1 MKRIWTA
8 WSVCM
13 MLLVAPLV
21 ARADVAREVAG
32 VLRAKPLERVTVG
45 VVVARLGDAPQGAHV
60 LFRND
65 SDVPLIPASN
75 LKLVTT
81 AAALDKLGPD
91 FKFRTLLALR
101 TREDGQHDLVIWG
114 DGDPTLGDVEML
126 RKVGWGTTT
135 VFENWAKQLKAR
147 GITSVRNVLVDD
159 SIFDTQFVHPNW
171 PPEQV
176 HRRYVAG
183 VGGLNLNANA
193 VDFMLTVNGMN
204 QLVDYTTDPATNY
217 ITVRN
222 SCVRGTQNAIWLT
235 RHAESNN
242 ITLGGQT
249 NASTGYPVSVT
260 IHDPPMFAATVFAET
275 LQKAGITV
283 TGVVRRDP
291 TNRAAYA
298 QADEVARAAWT
309 FIAAHETPLQT
320 VLARTNK
327 DSMNLYAEALLK
339 RIGYATTQQPGSWE
353 NGRGAIIQYLT
364 KLGIPQEQYRIDDG
378 SGLSRENRLS
388 PNAIIKVLTANF
400 HAPHREQYIT
410 SLAIADIDGTF
421 ANRFTGTDLRGR
433 VFGKSGYINGVSSF
447 SGYLRAK
454 DGQWYAFSIIMNGIP
469 AGTNSTMKQLQE
481 RIVQSIDSNV
491 ENIAVGG

>member
-1 MKRIWTA
+1 MKHYATA
-8 WSVCM
+8 FCGF
-13 MLLVAPLV
+13 LLILLLPAAVM
-21 ARADVAREVAG
+21 ADLGQDIAA
-32 VLRAKPLERVTVG
+32 VLRHKWLGRVETG
-45 VVVARLGDAPQGAHV
+45 IMIARLGPSPADTQIIYR
-60 LFRND
+60 RNTD
-65 SDVPLIPASN
+65 RPLIPASN

-81 AAALDKLGPD
+81 AAAIDALGAD
-91 FKFRTLLALR
+91 FRFRTLLAIHG
-101 TREDGQHDLVIWG
+101 EDLVIWG
-114 DGDPTLGDVEML
+114 DGDPALGDAEML